1 MSGSYKIPF
10 FGIDRQ
16 YKSIQAE
23 ILEVTNDILV
33 SGQVLDGH
41 YTETFELTMA
51 RRTNRRHAISV
62 NSGTQALI
70 FALRCLKMTNSRIR
84 TVLIPAVSYIATVNS
99 VIESDLEPIFCD
111 VDSVTGIIDL
121 KSISVPTED
130 IDALMYVNL
139 FGNCANYEQIKS
151 FGTLFK
157 EKSNYIIEDAAQSF
171 GSSWNGQP
179 SGNLGDISIF
189 SFDPT
194 KNLNNYG
201 SGGMLL
207 TDDQDWAELVKDF
220 RNNGKNNNFVY
231 SGTNSR
237 MSEVDCGQMLVKLKY
252 FDQWQQRRKEIAEY
266 YNNELRDYVVTP
278 GSELHE
284 LVDHSW
290 SKYVIHHHDRSQIVK
305 ELENVGIESRIHYH
319 QPLATEGVSFMSKL
333 LADKNFILEGAD
345 EFCKTALSLPIYP
358 ELTDEEVEEIVSV
371 IQYSLS

>member
-41 YTETFELTMA
+41 YTEIFELTMA
-51 RRTNRRHAISV
+51 KRTNRRHAISV

-70 FALRCLKMTNSRIR
+70 FALKCLKMTNSRIR

-99 VIESDLEPIFCD
+99 VIEADLEPIFCD

-207 TDDQDWAELVKDF
+207 TDDQDWVELVKDF

-278 GSELHE
+278 DSELHE